1 MKIGILFEGS
11 PKKPGGFYQSL
22 QSATLLNEIKDERL
36 ELEFICLEK
45 ETSSFLTQKNF
56 KVKLFANSLY
66 KKLFNFFMNFQFFNN
81 LILNYK
87 LTHPFSSFINKN
99 NYDFIIFLSPS
110 VLSYHCGKI
119 NFIIN
124 IWDLDHKKNSP
135 FPEHRM
141 DYNFIKR
148 ELLINYVIFHGLK
161 TIVPDEKTK
170 NELIN
175 IYKCDENKLIVQP
188 FIPYLPQLYENEK
201 KNNNFKKL
209 FDQFKLPNKKII
221 LYPATFWAHKNHKY
235 LIEAAK
241 IFKNKENKDYIFVL
255 CGADSG
261 NLNFI
266 KNEIN
271 KYSLKN
277 FCIILPLVSDL
288 ELISLYLYSH
298 FVAMPTTGGPTNLPL
313 YESFYFKKIIFYSK
327 HLIHEKELSK
337 NLITINIDEP
347 GEFYKK
353 ITNLKDDEINQITE
367 NAFKFYKSRC
377 SFENFKSTYLLI
389 IEDFLDYTKKW
400 K

>member
-22 QSATLLNEIKDERL
+22 QSATILNEIKDERL

-45 ETSSFLTQKNF
+45 ETSSFLMQKNF
-56 KVKLFANSLY
+56 KVKLFPNSFY
-66 KKLFNFFMNFQFFNN
+66 KKLFHFFMNFQFFNN

-327 HLIHEKELSK
+327 QLIHEKELSK

-377 SFENFKSTYLLI
+377 SFENFKTTYLLI

>member
-56 KVKLFANSLY
+56 KVKLFANSFY

-81 LILNYK
+81 LILNYE

-188 FIPYLPQLYENEK
+188 FIPYLPQLYENVK

-377 SFENFKSTYLLI
+377 SFENFKTTYLLI

>member
-22 QSATLLNEIKDERL
+22 QSASILNEIKDERFQF
-36 ELEFICLEK
+36 EFICLEK
-45 ETSSFLTQKNF
+45 EASYFLRQKNF
-56 KVKLFANSLY
+56 KVKLFANSFY
-66 KKLFNFFMNFQFFNN
+66 KKFFHFLMNFQFFNN

-87 LTHPFSSFINKN
+87 LKHPFSSFLIKN
-99 NYDFIIFLSPS
+99 NYDLIIFLSPS

-135 FPEHRM
+135 FPEHRLN
-141 DYNFIKR
+141 YNFIKR
-148 ELLINYVIFHGLK
+148 ELLINYVIFHAFK
-161 TIVPDEKTK
+161 SVVADEKTK

-175 IYKCDENKLIVQP
+175 IYKCDENGIIVQP
-188 FIPYLPQLYENEK
+188 FIPYLPHLYENTK
-201 KNNNFKKL
+201 SNNNFEKI
-209 FDQFKLPNKKII
+209 FDQFNFPNKKII

-235 LIEAAK
+235 LIDAAK
-241 IFKNKENKDYIFVL
+241 IFKRNKNEEYVFVF
-255 CGADSG
+255 CGGDSG

-271 KYSLKN
+271 KFSLVRS
-277 FCIILPLVSDL
+277 CIVLPQVSDL

-313 YESFYFKKIIFYSK
+313 YESFYFKKIIFYSE
-327 HLIHEKELSK
+327 HLVYDKELFK
-337 NLITINIDEP
+337 NLITININKPDEL
-347 GEFYKK
+347 YKK
-353 ITNLKDDEINQITE
+353 IIDLNDIEKKQITE
-367 NAFKFYKSRC
+367 KAFEFYRTKC
-377 SFENFKSTYLLI
+377 SFENFKITYLSI
-389 IEDFLDYTKKW
+389 IEDFLDNTKKW